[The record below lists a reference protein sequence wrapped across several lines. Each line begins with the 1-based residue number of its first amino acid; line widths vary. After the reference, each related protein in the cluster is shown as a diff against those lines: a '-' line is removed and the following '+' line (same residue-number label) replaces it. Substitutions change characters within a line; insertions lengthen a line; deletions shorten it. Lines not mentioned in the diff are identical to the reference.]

1 LDIAEAVGT
10 RDPILTDSVRFY
22 PGNANVITGALMID
36 GSEVETRDGIL
47 SNSQFSWK
55 RGFDSPALRS
65 NEFKRIY
72 SFFEGE
78 QRIPYLNELKH

>member
-1 LDIAEAVGT
+1 
-10 RDPILTDSVRFY
+10 
-22 PGNANVITGALMID
+22 MID
-36 GSEVETRDGIL
+36 GPEVETRDGIL

-55 RGFDSPALRS
+55 RGLDSPALRS

-78 QRIPYLNELKH
+78 ERIPYLNELKH